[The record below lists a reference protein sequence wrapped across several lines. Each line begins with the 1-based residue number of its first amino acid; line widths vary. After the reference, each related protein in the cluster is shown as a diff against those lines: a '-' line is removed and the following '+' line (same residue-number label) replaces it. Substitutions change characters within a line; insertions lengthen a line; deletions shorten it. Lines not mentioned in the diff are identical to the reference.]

1 MGYAILVFFPLRD
14 NSLKVISLEE
24 LLKYKTE
31 IIKLGGMVGDISPIK
46 ITKASIKGSLNDM
59 LDIFIIHCERG
70 YRLKHMVIFEAVLL
84 SFGENFPEEF
94 LKLVS
99 KSVIFTYVR
108 SKGYVPEK
116 HEVIIQLD
124 EDLTESLAKKLIEM
138 YGSNKEEAYSDIY
151 SHPSFHDRRLVDCF
165 LDIVERE
172 ESFKVFINSFLA
184 GACKERKDVLAS
196 EVIRRF
202 ISSDKFE
209 SEILD
214 LILNYDLIHSFRQ
227 CMTNSGFRK
236 KNSQLIFK
244 TSGFQIIKKAFRY
257 KARKCI
263 IELLNVFDKE
273 NNLITDEE
281 KLNVACALTGMC
293 KGFSFLCDI
302 VLHHN
307 PLDGND
313 WIDVLTRIG
322 ELYPNQKGERNM
334 FYLNVIGISIEIGHL
349 DIVLKFLERIEI
361 LTLPIIEKLMYTS
374 FLNNDEHLFNIMC
387 KLIKNGVNRLD
398 SYESATLIIDL
409 VQFSGN
415 EDMFIAFLDKF
426 ECKFD
431 FCTLDENTTI
441 LHVCETNNFSDS
453 TLLRLLL
460 RPEGKFMFNSEDM
473 DEMTPVQCRKSY
485 QYLGHSL
492 SSLVRG
498 VDWKDD
504 TLVVY
509 SSLKH
514 APILSGFTKQKGP
527 PRSKDC

>member
-1 MGYAILVFFPLRD
+1 M
-14 NSLKVISLEE
+14 
-24 LLKYKTE
+24 
-31 IIKLGGMVGDISPIK
+31 
-46 ITKASIKGSLNDM
+46 
-59 LDIFIIHCERG
+59 
-70 YRLKHMVIFEAVLL
+70 
-84 SFGENFPEEF
+84 
-94 LKLVS
+94 
-99 KSVIFTYVR
+99 
-108 SKGYVPEK
+108 
-116 HEVIIQLD
+116 
-124 EDLTESLAKKLIEM
+124 
-138 YGSNKEEAYSDIY
+138 
-151 SHPSFHDRRLVDCF
+151 
-165 LDIVERE
+165 
-172 ESFKVFINSFLA
+172 
-184 GACKERKDVLAS
+184 
-196 EVIRRF
+196 
-202 ISSDKFE
+202 
-209 SEILD
+209 
-214 LILNYDLIHSFRQ
+214 
-227 CMTNSGFRK
+227 
-236 KNSQLIFK
+236 
-244 TSGFQIIKKAFRY
+244 
-257 KARKCI
+257 
-263 IELLNVFDKE
+263 
-273 NNLITDEE
+273 TDEE
-281 KLNVACALTGMC
+281 KLNVACALTEMC

-313 WIDVLTRIG
+313 WSDVLTRIG
-322 ELYPNQKGERNM
+322 ELYPNQNGKRNM

-349 DIVLKFLERIEI
+349 DIVLKFLERIDI

-415 EDMFIAFLDKF
+415 EDMFITFLDKF